1 MSVDY
6 ANDTQER
13 AYSRRCNGGT
23 EASCKTSA
31 WCTKVGSPSALD
43 EILRAVMIVSS

>member
-6 ANDTQER
+6 ANDTGHIPSDAMVGPRR
-13 AYSRRCNGGT
+13 AVRRTRG
-23 EASCKTSA
+23 AP
-31 WCTKVGSPSALD
+31 KVGCPSALD

>member
-13 AYSRRCNGGT
+13 HIPSDAMVGPRRAVRRARG
-23 EASCKTSA
+23 AL
-31 WCTKVGSPSALD
+31 KVGSPSALD